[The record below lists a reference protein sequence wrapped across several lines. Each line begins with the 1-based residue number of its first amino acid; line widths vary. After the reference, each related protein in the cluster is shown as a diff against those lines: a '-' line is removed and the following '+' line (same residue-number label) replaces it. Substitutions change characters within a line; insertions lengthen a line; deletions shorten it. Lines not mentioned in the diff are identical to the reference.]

1 MGGNASQPV
10 DLPALPQQRIVN
22 VRDGQAD
29 WKPEIEDIMRY
40 YDGLLWF
47 IMVYYGLFW
56 DIPSFLRIFQVF
68 VGYAEFF
75 AIISHT
81 IR

>member
-29 WKPEIEDIMRY
+29 
-40 YDGLLWF
+40 
-47 IMVYYGLFW
+47 
-56 DIPSFLRIFQVF
+56 
-68 VGYAEFF
+68 
-75 AIISHT
+75 
-81 IR
+81 